1 MVISVWFGLI
11 LFILFTA
18 GIIDE
23 WKRGGSA
30 NRMSIA
36 EQEKYWKGECR
47 RRNEEYKE
55 SKQKAI
61 EATAGLIDEIKT
73 TGKLI
78 KEIFSKK

>member
-1 MVISVWFGLI
+1 MVVSVWFGLI
-11 LFILFTA
+11 LIILFTA

-47 RRNEEYKE
+47 RRNEDLKE
-55 SKQKAI
+55 
-61 EATAGLIDEIKT
+61 ELGRLR
-73 TGKLI
+73 
-78 KEIFSKK
+78 KETRELGEVTKELYNNIMYIFRRK

>member
-1 MVISVWFGLI
+1 MVVSVWFGLI
-11 LFILFTA
+11 LLILFTA

-23 WKRGGSA
+23 WNKSCSA
-30 NRMSIA
+30 NKMSIA

-55 SKQKAI
+55 SKQKAV
-61 EATAGLIDEIKT
+61 EATAGLIDEIKA

-78 KEIFSKK
+78 KEIFHK

>member
-1 MVISVWFGLI
+1 MVVSVWFGFI
-11 LFILFTA
+11 LFILFTI

-30 NRMSIA
+30 NKMSIA

-55 SKQKAI
+55 SKRKAR

-73 TGKLI
+73 TGKII
-78 KEIFSKK
+78 KEMFHKE